1 MKIKNPIEVE
11 HLKEKLSKRNKE
23 IINENINKL
32 ENFKEEKF
40 SDKNFII
47 KNLQLEKDA
56 LKNKLEVKSI

>member
-11 HLKEKLSKRNKE
+11 HTKEKLHKRNKD
-23 IINENINKL
+23 INNENIIKF

-47 KNLQLEKDA
+47 KNLQLEKEA